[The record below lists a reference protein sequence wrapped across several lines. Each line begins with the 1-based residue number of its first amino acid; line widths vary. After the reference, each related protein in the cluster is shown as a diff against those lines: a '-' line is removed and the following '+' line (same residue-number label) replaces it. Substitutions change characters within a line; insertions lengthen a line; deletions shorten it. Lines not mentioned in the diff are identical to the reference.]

1 MRLGYRLH
9 PVPIETVLAT
19 ADNGELNPLV
29 TQKQSLTMSARFTSL
44 PSMRRPVSVKSVFL
58 LPSCGFLE
66 FEPSRLCRHP
76 SIRTLLG
83 GDFRSAQVG
92 RSHFSRCCYLI
103 IDLASLLFFRSR
115 ARHSAQSPSLDVLT
129 LFDGWH

>member
-1 MRLGYRLH
+1 MCTRPTIPAVRYALDSGLMGRA
-9 PVPIETVLAT
+9 IGTIT
-19 ADNGELNPLV
+19 IITRKIG
-29 TQKQSLTMSARFTSL
+29 

-83 GDFRSAQVG
+83 SDFLSVQVR

-103 IDLASLLFFRSR
+103 IDLGSHLFDRSW
-115 ARHSAQSPSLDVLT
+115 ARH
-129 LFDGWH
+129 